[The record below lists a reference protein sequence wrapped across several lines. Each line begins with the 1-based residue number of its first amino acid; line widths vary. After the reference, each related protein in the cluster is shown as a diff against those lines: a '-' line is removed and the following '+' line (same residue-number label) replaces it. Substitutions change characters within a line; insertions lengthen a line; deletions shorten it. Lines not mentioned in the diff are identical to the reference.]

1 MIVAA
6 TAGSL
11 VLAFTISAFWFGT
24 TSGTSRFEPAVETLG
39 LLAGIT
45 GVVAER
51 RAAARER
58 REQALRA
65 VREELEANKE
75 ILNAP
80 PFAIAAERIHRRHV
94 YPRLHSSAVDAAL
107 SSAVLSVRRD
117 DALRLSC
124 TDGATKWAHLTTS

>member
-1 MIVAA
+1 MGVGGAGADGRSTRSDRQAGDVVARHVRLTGFSSFVALVHRRVSPRLVIVAA

-24 TSGTSRFEPAVETLG
+24 TSGTSRFEPAGHLG

-58 REQALRA
+58 REQAL
-65 VREELEANKE
+65 LG
-75 ILNAP
+75 
-80 PFAIAAERIHRRHV
+80 
-94 YPRLHSSAVDAAL
+94 
-107 SSAVLSVRRD
+107 
-117 DALRLSC
+117 C
-124 TDGATKWAHLTTS
+124 